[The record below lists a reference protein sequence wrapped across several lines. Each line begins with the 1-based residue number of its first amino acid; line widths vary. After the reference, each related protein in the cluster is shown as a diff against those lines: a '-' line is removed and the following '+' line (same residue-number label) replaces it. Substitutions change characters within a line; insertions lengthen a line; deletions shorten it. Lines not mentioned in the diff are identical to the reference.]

1 MTAHAYPG
9 EGGELRGTLEP
20 SLQGGA
26 TIITP
31 NAARRAETGVKRR
44 PIRVWGW
51 IASLAIIAAAAL
63 SAHDA
68 AMRSGLDRLRDAAG
82 HRLDMVGVGL
92 ESDLAR
98 YEYLPSLLEMTPGV
112 FALLAAPGNPVLR
125 DEVNRYLQ
133 GINATAG
140 ASNLYV
146 LDQAGVGLA
155 ASDWNDPG
163 TPVGTDLSFRPYVK
177 EALAHGRGRFYGV
190 GITSKRAGYYLSYA
204 LRHQGQQR
212 GVATVK
218 VNLEDSELA
227 WKKLPGTVLLVD
239 ERGVVIL
246 SSREDWKFRPLAP
259 LAPKVLADIASMR
272 PYGEATLASLDW
284 REAER
289 QPGDPVLVSV
299 DGIGYLS
306 SSRPVRQSGWRLVVL
321 DEVAPVRAGARYSAI
336 TAALGTSV
344 LLLLAMVLWQRQRAI
359 HHKLASRTA
368 LQAAHDSLEAKVAAR
383 TVELRRTVALLG
395 EEVEARKAIEAD
407 LRATQSDLVH
417 AGKMAALGQMSA
429 GVVHE
434 LNQPLGAMRTLSD
447 NACVLLEQDR
457 LEDVR
462 GNLLRIAH
470 LVDRLGRLT
479 YQLKAFAHKTS
490 PSGVPVALQQVIA
503 NAQFLVS
510 QRLRDNGVELVVQV
524 QPAALAAL
532 ADEARLEQVLVNLLG
547 NAIDAMAASPLRRLQ
562 VQAGVVD
569 PAPDRCLIRVS
580 DTGPG
585 IRADILAHLFEPF
598 ITSKPAGAGLGLGLM
613 ISAHIVREFGGSLR
627 AHNLDGA
634 GACFE
639 IELPLA
645 NPQETETH
653 E

>member
-1 MTAHAYPG
+1 MKKTTRRALGWIVAI
-9 EGGELRGTLEP
+9 
-20 SLQGGA
+20 A
-26 TIITP
+26 IIT
-31 NAARRAETGVKRR
+31 
-44 PIRVWGW
+44 
-51 IASLAIIAAAAL
+51 AAAL
-63 SAHDA
+63 AGHAA
-68 AMRSGLDRLRDAAG
+68 AMHSGLERLRDAAG
-82 HRLDMVGVGL
+82 HRLDMLGVGL

-98 YEYLPSLLEMTPGV
+98 YEYLPSLLEMTPGI
-112 FALLAAPGNPVLR
+112 FALLADPGNPIVR
-125 DEVNRYLQ
+125 DEANRYLQ

-146 LDQAGVGLA
+146 LNRVGVALA
-155 ASDWNDPG
+155 ASDWSEPG

-177 EALAHGRGRFYGV
+177 EALAQGRGRFYGV

-204 LRHQGQQR
+204 LRHEGLQR

-218 VNLEDSELA
+218 INLEEAEAA
-227 WKKLPGTVLLVD
+227 WNKLPGTVMLVD

-246 SSREDWKFRPLAP
+246 SSREAWKFRPLTA
-259 LAPKVLADIASMR
+259 LAPQVLADIASMR
-272 PYGEATLASLDW
+272 PYGEATLVPLDW
-284 REAER
+284 RVAER
-289 QPGDPVLVSV
+289 ERGGPSLVSV
-299 DGIGYLS
+299 DGVGYVTS
-306 SSRPVRQSGWRLVVL
+306 ERPLRQSGWRLLVL
-321 DEVAPVRAGARYSAI
+321 DEVAPVHADARDSAI

-344 LLLLAMVLWQRQRAI
+344 LVLLAMVLWQRQRAV

-368 LQAAHDSLEAKVAAR
+368 LQAAHDSLETKVATR
-383 TVELRRTVALLG
+383 TAELRSTVVLLG
-395 EEVEARKAIEAD
+395 EEVDARKAIEAD

-447 NACVLLEQDR
+447 NACVLLEHHR
-457 LEDVR
+457 LDDVR
-462 GNLLRIAH
+462 GNLQRIAH

-479 YQLKAFAHKTS
+479 YQLKAFAHKAS
-490 PSGVPVALQQVIA
+490 PVRVPVALQQVIA

-524 QPAALAAL
+524 QAAWAAL
-532 ADEARLEQVLVNLLG
+532 ADEARLEQVLVNLLV
-547 NAIDAMAASPLRRLQ
+547 NAVDAMAASPLRRLR
-562 VQAGVVD
+562 VEAGVAGCG
-569 PAPDRCLIRVS
+569 PGRCIIRVS

-585 IRADILAHLFEPF
+585 IRADILARLFEPF
-598 ITSKPAGAGLGLGLM
+598 ITSKPAGTGLGLGLM
-613 ISAHIVREFGGSLR
+613 LSAHIVREFGGSLR
-627 AHNLDGA
+627 AFNLDGA

-645 NPQETETH
+645 QLQERETH